1 MQDTKSSHPRILLA
15 TDLSRWAEG
24 AEVYACSLASSWGA
38 TLTVI
43 SVLEFPPGMNPDYP
57 VNRMYLA
64 ELMKQATAELAD
76 LKARMA
82 NRGVAV
88 HTRVASGIPSQ
99 EVLAA
104 AEAEDTDLIVV
115 GTRGKTGL
123 EHVVLGST
131 AERIIRIGPCPVLA
145 VRGERQHA
153 GEGGGRPPQYPA
165 SFRRILVPVDFSD
178 CSLDALEYAV
188 MVAQRSQASIRLLH
202 VLEPVSY
209 GLDFTLSHAAKRED
223 MRERITARLS
233 GLVSAL
239 KSVQVAGD
247 FQVRGGLPADSI
259 LEAAELE
266 AADLIVMG
274 THGRRGLSHTF
285 WGSVAESVLRK
296 SHCPVLTVRSPK
308 FHPGHRRVLSGG
320 VAGSAAP

>member
-1 MQDTKSSHPRILLA
+1 MNPAHPRLLLA

-24 AEVYACSLASSWGA
+24 AEVYACALASSWGA

-57 VNRMYLA
+57 VNRLYLG
-64 ELMKQATAELAD
+64 ELMKQATKELAD
-76 LKARMA
+76 LKSRVA
-82 NRGVAV
+82 NRGVSA
-88 HTRVASGIPSQ
+88 HTRITNGIPSQ

-115 GTRGKTGL
+115 GTRGKTGV

-131 AERIIRIGPCPVLA
+131 AERIIRTAPCPVLA

-153 GEGGGRPPQYPA
+153 GEAGGGSPDYPILLH
-165 SFRRILVPVDFSD
+165 RLLVPIDFSD

-188 MVAQRSQASIRLLH
+188 MVARRAKASIRLLH
-202 VLEPVSY
+202 VLEPVCY
-209 GLDFTLSHAAKRED
+209 GLDFTLSHGAKRED

-233 GLVSAL
+233 GLVAAL
-239 KSVQVAGD
+239 QSGQVTAD

-266 AADLIVMG
+266 PADLIVMG

-308 FHPGHRRVLSGG
+308 FHPGHRRVLSG
-320 VAGSAAP
+320 SAARSTNP